1 MPEHFVER
9 VQAIALAVPTTRWP
23 DLAIGLLTLV
33 VLMLWPR
40 VTRRLPAPLAAL
52 VVGALG
58 AGLAS
63 WLVPGFEAA
72 TIASRFEYSVRGVVG
87 HGIPPS
93 PPLPLLPW
101 SLPGPDGRPIGLSF
115 ALVRELL
122 PAAFAIA
129 ALGAIESLLSAVVA
143 DGMTGR
149 KHDPDAELM
158 AQGTGNLVAP
168 FFGGFAATGAIA
180 RTATN
185 VRSGARSP
193 IAALVHAI
201 VVLLAVLLAAPLLG
215 RLPMASLAA
224 LLLFVAWNMAEVDH
238 FAHMLKVAPRS
249 DVAVLLTCFFLT
261 VLFDMVVA
269 VSVGVVMAALLF
281 MRRMA
286 EVSEVRLV
294 DAHPMGLTR
303 PLPKGVIAYE
313 IAGPLFFGA
322 AQKAMA
328 ALQTVDS
335 GVRVVILDLR
345 SVPMLDATGLV
356 GLESTFER
364 LNRAGVLVVIG
375 GAQPQPLR
383 AMAQAGWGDRK
394 GRISVYG
401 SFDRAVEEV
410 YKAFE

>member
-1 MPEHFVER
+1 V
-9 VQAIALAVPTTRWP
+9 
-23 DLAIGLLTLV
+23 
-33 VLMLWPR
+33 
-40 VTRRLPAPLAAL
+40 AL
-52 VVGALG
+52 VVGAS
-58 AGLAS
+58 AAAFAARF
-63 WLVPGFEAA
+63 VPDFDAA
-72 TIASRFEYSVRGVVG
+72 TIASRFEYSVHGSVG
-87 HGIPPS
+87 HGIPPL
-93 PPLPLLPW
+93 PPLPVWPW
-101 SLPGPDGRPIGLSF
+101 SLPGHDGRPIGLSF
-115 ALVRELL
+115 ALVRELM

-158 AQGTGNLVAP
+158 AQGTGNVAAP

-193 IAALVHAI
+193 IAAFVHAA
-201 VVLLAVLLAAPLLG
+201 VVLLAVLLVAPVLG
-215 RLPMASLAA
+215 WLPMASLAA
-224 LLLFVAWNMAEVDH
+224 LLLFVAWNMAELDH

-281 MRRMA
+281 MQRMA

-294 DAHPMGLTR
+294 DAHPLGLTR

-328 ALQTVDS
+328 ALQSVDKA
-335 GVRVVILDLR
+335 VRVVILDLR

-356 GLESTFER
+356 GLESAFER

-383 AMAQAGWGDRK
+383 TMARAGWGDRK
-394 GRISVYG
+394 GRITVYG